1 MTGTVARAGQGAGG
15 GGGGAKAAPSVARA
29 GLVVTVVK
37 MQK

>member
-1 MTGTVARAGQGAGG
+1 MTGTVARAGQGAG